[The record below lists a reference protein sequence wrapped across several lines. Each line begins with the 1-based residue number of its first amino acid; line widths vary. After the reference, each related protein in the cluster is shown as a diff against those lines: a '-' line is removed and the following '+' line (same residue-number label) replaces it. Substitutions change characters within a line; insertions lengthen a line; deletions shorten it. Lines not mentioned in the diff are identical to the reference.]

1 LKGFTVFKQ
10 TLREGFLSELFIRA
24 FAIVAGIGL
33 ASMKGM
39 LEEFPGML
47 IMIPAF
53 LQMRGAVGGTL
64 ASRLSSALHMGI
76 IEPRLKRS
84 RELSQNLIGTFVL
97 NVILS
102 GLIGCLAHFM
112 CLLFGFKSSGLLT
125 LFLLALMAGII
136 SNLVIMF
143 VTTITTIKIY
153 QRGLDPDVIM
163 GPFVTTLGDV
173 LSIPCLFLAALIL
186 MAAGI

>member
-1 LKGFTVFKQ
+1 MVFKR
-10 TLREGFLSELFIRA
+10 TVREGFLSEIVIRT

-33 ASMKGM
+33 ASMRGM

-53 LQMRGAVGGTL
+53 LQMRGAIGGTL
-64 ASRLSSALHMGI
+64 ASRLSSALHTGI
-76 IEPRLKRS
+76 MEPRLKRS

-112 CLLFGFKSSGLLT
+112 CLLFGFRSSGLLA
-125 LFLLALMAGII
+125 LFLLALIAGIV
-136 SNLVIMF
+136 SNLVIMLL
-143 VTTITTIKIY
+143 TTVMTIKIY
-153 QRGLDPDVIM
+153 QRGLDPDVIA

-173 LSIPCLFLAALIL
+173 VSIPCLFLAALIL
-186 MAAGI
+186 MAMGV